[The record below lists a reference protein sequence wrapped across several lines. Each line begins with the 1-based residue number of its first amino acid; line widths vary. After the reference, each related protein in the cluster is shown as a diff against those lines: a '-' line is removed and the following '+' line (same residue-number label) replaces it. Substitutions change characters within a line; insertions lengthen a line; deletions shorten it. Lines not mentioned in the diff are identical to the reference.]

1 MKSNEKGELYVH
13 VPFCARKCAYCD
25 FVSFVTDAD
34 VQSDYFVALNKQIDI
49 KAESADITVDSVFF
63 GGGTPSLVAPKNIH
77 EVMEHF
83 KRRFSFV
90 DDSEVTIEMNPNSV
104 SKEKLKIYKEA
115 GINRVSI
122 GLQSADNK
130 ELKILSRLHSFE
142 EFLKAYDEVRNA
154 GFDNVNIDVISAIPK
169 QTLKSYENTL
179 NKVVDLQP
187 EHISAYSLIIEEN
200 TPFFELYKD
209 GKDLPDE
216 ETEREMYYLTK
227 SLLDSCGYKRYEISN
242 YAKEGKECRHNLGYW
257 QRKPYLGFGIAAA
270 SLYKETRYQMHNDL
284 KAFINGNF
292 REEETALSQNDMME
306 EFMFLGLRLCKGVS
320 KKEFYECF
328 GLRMEE
334 VYGKQLLKLEREKC
348 LINSD
353 FVALT
358 DKGMDVANYCMSEFI
373 LD

>member
-34 VQSDYFVALNKQIDI
+34 VQSDYFAALNKQIDI

-63 GGGTPSLVAPKNIH
+63 GGGTPSLVASKNIY

-83 KRRFSFV
+83 KRRFSFA

-122 GLQSADNK
+122 GLQSADNE

-179 NKVVDLQP
+179 NKVVNLQP

>member
-320 KKEFYECF
+320 KKKFYECF

-373 LD
+373 FD

>member
-49 KAESADITVDSVFF
+49 KAESAGITVDSVFF
-63 GGGTPSLVAPKNIH
+63 GGGTPSLVAPKNIY

-83 KRRFSFV
+83 KRRFSFA

-115 GINRVSI
+115 GINRISI
-122 GLQSADNK
+122 GLQSADNE
-130 ELKILSRLHSFE
+130 ELRLLSRLHSFE

-179 NKVVDLQP
+179 NKVVNLQP

-200 TPFFELYKD
+200 TPFYELYKD

-242 YAKEGKECRHNLGYW
+242 YAKAGKECRHNLGYW

-270 SLYKETRYQMHNDL
+270 SLYKATRYQMHNDL

-292 REEETALSQNDMME
+292 SEEETALSQNDMME

-334 VYGKQLLKLEREKC
+334 VYGEQLLKLEREKC

-373 LD
+373 FD

>member
-63 GGGTPSLVAPKNIH
+63 GGGTPSLVNPKHIYDI
-77 EVMEHF
+77 MEHF
-83 KRRFSFV
+83 RRGFSF
-90 DDSEVTIEMNPNSV
+90 DRDSEVTIEMNPNSV

-115 GINRVSI
+115 GINRISI
-122 GLQSADNK
+122 GLQSADNE
-130 ELKILSRLHSFE
+130 ELRLLSRLHSFE

-179 NKVVDLQP
+179 NKVVNLQP

-242 YAKEGKECRHNLGYW
+242 YAKAGKECRHNLGYW

-270 SLYKETRYQMHNDL
+270 SLCKETRYQMHNDL

-334 VYGKQLLKLEREKC
+334 VYGEQLLKLEREKC
-348 LINSD
+348 LINGD

-358 DKGMDVANYCMSEFI
+358 DTGMDVANYCMSEFI
-373 LD
+373 FD

>member
-34 VQSDYFVALNKQIDI
+34 VQSDYFAALNKQIDI

-63 GGGTPSLVAPKNIH
+63 GGGTPSLVAPKYIY

-83 KRRFSFV
+83 KRRFSFA

-179 NKVVDLQP
+179 NKVVNLQP

-227 SLLDSCGYKRYEISN
+227 SILDSCGYKRYEISN

>member
-34 VQSDYFVALNKQIDI
+34 VQSDYFAALNKQIDI

-63 GGGTPSLVAPKNIH
+63 GGGTPSLVAPKYIY

-83 KRRFSFV
+83 KRRFSFA

-179 NKVVDLQP
+179 NKVVNLQP

>member
-34 VQSDYFVALNKQIDI
+34 VQSDYFAALNKQIDI

-63 GGGTPSLVAPKNIH
+63 GGGTPSLVAPKYIY

-83 KRRFSFV
+83 KRRFSFA

-179 NKVVDLQP
+179 NKVVNLQP

-227 SLLDSCGYKRYEISN
+227 SILDSCGYKRYEISN

-373 LD
+373 FD